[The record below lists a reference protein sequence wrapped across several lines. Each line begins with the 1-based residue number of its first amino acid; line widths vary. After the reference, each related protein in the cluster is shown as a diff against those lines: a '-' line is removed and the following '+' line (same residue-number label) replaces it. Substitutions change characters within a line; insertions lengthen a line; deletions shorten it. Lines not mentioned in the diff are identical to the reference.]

1 VSRLRRW
8 LGLAGIA
15 LSLLRYERARTAL
28 AVTGVALAVLASVLL
43 VSVGL
48 GVVATGEEKFD
59 QSGRDLWVSGGP
71 VEIQPGS
78 VGGFE
83 NSLVGAHQLEAQL
96 EAREDVTTAN
106 PFVFQTVY
114 ASPDATPGTDD
125 FETIIGVG
133 ASTRGPSVNVIDGR
147 AISHG
152 DAHYGNG
159 SYNGPMGY
167 DVLVDQ
173 EVARQYN
180 ISVNDTLYLG
190 STLSSARDNEFT
202 VVGIT
207 NTYSQFVGAPT
218 VVMPPSELQQISGLT
233 SSDRAA
239 FLTIQVAD
247 DADVEA
253 TATRLERAYPEYT
266 IRTNREQLQATV
278 ADQAVV
284 IASGVSLVALAVVAG
299 ILLLTNLQLSFV
311 ARHRETFGALSAL
324 GTSQSSLIVVVVLN
338 TLAIGVVGGA
348 IGSALAVPSIW
359 GINRIA
365 EIVSGFENVVSVSE
379 PVLAG
384 GFVVSVAVS
393 LLGGIVATLY
403 LGRMRP
409 LEHLR

>member
-8 LGLAGIA
+8 LGLARIA
-15 LSLLRYERARTAL
+15 LSLLRHERARTAL

-48 GVVATGEEKFD
+48 GVVATGEQKFD

-71 VEIQPGS
+71 VEIQPGA

-83 NSLVGAHQLEAQL
+83 NSLVGAHEVEAQL
-96 EAREDVTTAN
+96 IAREDIETAN

-114 ASPDATPGTDD
+114 ASPSTSD
-125 FETIIGVG
+125 FDTIIGVG
-133 ASTRGPSVNVIDGR
+133 AGTGGSSVNIIEGR
-147 AISHG
+147 AIEHG
-152 DAHYGNG
+152 DRHYGNG
-159 SYNGPMGY
+159 NYNGSMGY
-167 DVLVDQ
+167 EVLVD
-173 EVARQYN
+173 EDVARQYN
-180 ISVNDTLYLG
+180 VSVNDTLYLG
-190 STLSSARDNEFT
+190 STLATAREHEFT

-207 NTYSQFVGAPT
+207 NTFSQFVGAPT
-218 VVMPPSELQQISGLT
+218 VVMPPSEMQEISGLT

-239 FLTIQVAD
+239 FLTIQVAE
-247 DADVEA
+247 DADLEA
-253 TATRLERAYPEYT
+253 TAARLDRAYPEYT

-324 GTSQSSLIVVVVLN
+324 GTSQSSLVLVVVLN
-338 TLAIGVVGGA
+338 TLSIGVLGGA
-348 IGSALAVPSIW
+348 IGSALAVPGIW
-359 GINRIA
+359 GINRVA
-365 EIVSGFENVVSVSE
+365 EVVSGFENVVSVSE

>member
-1 VSRLRRW
+1 MSRLRRW

-48 GVVATGEEKFD
+48 GIVATGEEKFD

-114 ASPDATPGTDD
+114 ASPQPDD
-125 FETIIGVG
+125 FETIVGVG
-133 ASTRGPSVNVIDGR
+133 TGSRGPSVNIIEGR

-167 DVLVDQ
+167 EVLVDQ

-218 VVMPPSELQQISGLT
+218 VVMPPSEMQQISGLT

-365 EIVSGFENVVSVSE
+365 EVVSGFENVVSVSE